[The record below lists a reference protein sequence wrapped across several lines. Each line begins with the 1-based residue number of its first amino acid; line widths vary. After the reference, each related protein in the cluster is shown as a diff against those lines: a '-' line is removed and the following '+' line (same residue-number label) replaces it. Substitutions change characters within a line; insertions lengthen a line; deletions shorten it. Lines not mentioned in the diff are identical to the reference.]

1 MEITKISAATFGG
14 SGCEQPVEQGFA
26 LVSFSTSC
34 HSLEIGSSK
43 LVKVSQNLTD
53 KKSPKRA
60 TVYTCSNFGWDG
72 RIRTCECWD
81 QNPVPYR
88 LATSHYCQDNDD
100 YSTPDRKNPHI
111 LI

>member
-26 LVSFSTSC
+26 LISFSTSC

-43 LVKVSQNLTD
+43 LVKVSQKLTD

-60 TVYTCSNFGWDG
+60 TVYVCQIWLGRQDSNLRMLGPKPSALPLGD
-72 RIRTCECWD
+72 
-81 QNPVPYR
+81 VP
-88 LATSHYCQDNDD
+88 LLPGQ
-100 YSTPDRKNPHI
+100 
-111 LI
+111 